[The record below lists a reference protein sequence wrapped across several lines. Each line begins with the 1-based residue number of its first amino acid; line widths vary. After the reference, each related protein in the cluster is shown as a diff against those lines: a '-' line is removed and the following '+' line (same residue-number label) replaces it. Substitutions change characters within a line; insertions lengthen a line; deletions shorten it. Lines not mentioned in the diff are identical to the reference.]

1 MQWLLILLQSTLV
14 LQLFCLLGQSQSAD
28 GCCVFGFH
36 AIGSRRHSIFQHTR
50 SPILVTFS
58 RDIDGLSKALHG
70 SISEKWF
77 VYNLGIGSLR
87 KRIGK
92 SHRTSFPKRR
102 KLWKKRKPITLGPN
116 WSWTINFRCYF
127 YSSFWAHELPIKPYL
142 EKWSTSGQRLMV
154 FEWSINNLS
163 LYSIKQSKCEWKTC
177 K

>member
-1 MQWLLILLQSTLV
+1 MGLLLETSQCRCQKVNRIEEQIHSTQFSSKIIAIIISNCSCSLMQWLLILLQSTLV

-36 AIGSRRHSIFQHTR
+36 AIGSWRHSISQHTR

-87 KRIGK
+87 KENWK

-102 KLWKKRKPITLGPN
+102 KRWKKRKPITLGPN
-116 WSWTINFRCYF
+116 
-127 YSSFWAHELPIKPYL
+127 
-142 EKWSTSGQRLMV
+142 
-154 FEWSINNLS
+154 
-163 LYSIKQSKCEWKTC
+163 
-177 K
+177 